1 MKKPFF
7 IAFFLITLFFLP
19 AGLVQAQTQKEAEIN
34 FFYSETCPH
43 CAKEKE
49 FLKQLEEKYPTIEV
63 KQYEVI
69 SSLENQKILQDFYK
83 KYNVPENEQGWVPVT
98 FTPTKY
104 FIGFNDE
111 TGKEIDNCLKECFG
125 GEKIDSD
132 KRKVPIFGTVDFS
145 KMSLISITFLLGIL
159 DGFNPCAMWIL
170 VILISL
176 LLSLRSRKKIALVGG
191 TFILAEGLLYFLFM
205 TAWLNAFLMMKY
217 VSITRILIGVFGIAF
232 GVLRIRDFI
241 KWKPG
246 VCKVVGNSKSQEKIV
261 ERMKRVLE
269 SKTVPAIILGVVVL
283 AFGVNLIE
291 FFCSAG
297 FPVIYTRILALQDIS
312 QLQYYLY
319 LVLYNFLYMLDDFLV
334 FGLAFITLNRFSF
347 SDKYNKYSTL
357 VAGILILILGALLI
371 LKPDLLMFA

>member
-7 IAFFLITLFFLP
+7 IAFFLIILFFLW
-19 AGLVQAQTQKEAEIN
+19 ASLVQAQTQKEVEIN

-49 FLKQLEEKYPTIEV
+49 FLKELEKKYPEIGI

-69 SSLENQKILQDFYK
+69 SNLENQKILQDFYE

-98 FTPTKY
+98 FTPLKY
-104 FIGFNDE
+104 FIGFNE
-111 TGKEIDNCLKECFG
+111 EIGKEIDNDLKERVG
-125 GEKIDSD
+125 GEKVVSGKI
-132 KRKVPIFGTVDFS
+132 KVPIFGTVDFS

-191 TFILAEGLLYFLFM
+191 TFIIAEGLLYFLFM
-205 TAWLNAFLMMKY
+205 TAWLNAFLLMRY
-217 VSITRILIGVFGIAF
+217 VSITRILIGVFGITF
-232 GVLRIRDFI
+232 GALRIRDFI

-246 VCKVVGNSKSQEKIV
+246 VCKVVDNSKSQEKIV
-261 ERMKRVLE
+261 ARMKKVLE
-269 SKTVPAIILGVVVL
+269 SKTVLATILGVIVL
-283 AFGVNLIE
+283 AFGVNLVE

-319 LVLYNFLYMLDDFLV
+319 LILYNFLYMLDDFLV
-334 FGLAFITLNRFSF
+334 FGLALITLNRFGF

-357 VAGILILILGALLI
+357 VAGILILVLGVLLI
-371 LKPDLLMFA
+371 LKPNLLMFS